1 MVFMMEF
8 NIFGTYFMILIL
20 IDPYWGVQEIGE
32 IVWCAP
38 QVPSGTA
45 LKEIH
50 RGWMRHPTVA
60 HLCNGG
66 IAEYDL
72 NRTKALNRR
81 NIETS
86 GKVATK
92 TN

>member
-1 MVFMMEF
+1 
-8 NIFGTYFMILIL
+8 MILIL
-20 IDPYWGVQEIGE
+20 IDAYWGVQEIGE

-45 LKEIH
+45 LLEGKKN